1 MKNHVFVISDDVI
14 HNNSSVHDVQE
25 LLKSYLTKDLGQQ
38 VTMHELTNGCSVQY
52 KSRHCPGDLSSCVT
66 DFGYKKSATSSKCLM
81 QKENRIQL
89 GHS

>member
-14 HNNSSVHDVQE
+14 HKNSSVHEVQE
-25 LLKSYLTKDLGQQ
+25 LWKSYLTKDVGQQ

-52 KSRHCPGDLSSCVT
+52 KSRHCPGDLSSFVT

-89 GHS
+89 GQT